1 MIKKLH
7 TYSIGLL
14 LKAILCLG
22 ILVALGT
29 TKAMAQFAVSED
41 FRGAGNPDIIIGDNA
56 YLTSGNGDPV
66 NGGWLRLT
74 SAATYQKGFAYVDR
88 SFPSTLGVLVDFE
101 YKTWRDVNDGYNGA
115 DGIGVFLFNG
125 DSSNTFSLGGYG
137 GSLGYAPNGVGGL
150 NGGYVGIGLDE
161 YGNFSNPTEG
171 RNGGPG
177 ERPNAIV
184 LRGPTTSNSGTTNPY
199 LAGTT
204 IRTTDGG
211 ATFTYS
217 TTATGV
223 TSQNA
228 LDYNT
233 VTSTRPTDSQ
243 FYRRIQIK
251 IERLT
256 TGGQY
261 KITVRWKTTPTGAF
275 VDVTSYTTT
284 DVPPALLKLGFAAS
298 TGGGVNYHEI
308 RNLLVTTPNNMRV
321 KKTANKDFIRT
332 VAGSGSENQIIYT
345 IEITND
351 TPEPVYNID
360 FVDRITDADGNLI
373 PKYNN
378 ITTPNGFEITSVS
391 ASGFTSGTP
400 TVALLSNTI
409 TGTFAMPA
417 NSVATITVTGTLRN
431 YTPSGNVVVNTAT
444 ATPPYDDDLNNNT
457 SIVETPVLA
466 EGIDIVPT
474 HTLDE
479 NCADGSNTFTVN
491 VSNVGVQDASITT
504 GGSSNRLR
512 VFITVPQPNV
522 NGYGITWDN
531 TNGWTLQ
538 NTTNAAGNTTY
549 EYRSSNSA
557 TIASG
562 QAYNYPIV
570 YTITKTG
577 AATAYTTTAEARYT
591 NNNGNTNLEP
601 VAARNNNTA
610 SVSIVTIPN
619 APTANN
625 VYYCLGETASPLTAT
640 ASSGN
645 VLKWYFSATG
655 GFSSDYAPTPL
666 TDVAGVQSYWVT
678 QTRGTCESPRRQ
690 INVYTAP
697 TPTPGSIGSD
707 QYFCSGGGDPA
718 LLTSVTAGTIGS
730 ASGLTLTR
738 TYQWQISTNN
748 ATWTNISGATNAT
761 YDPPAITATRY
772 YRRITVSTNTTNG
785 GSYQCQS
792 APTNVVTVKVYGN
805 NLTGGVISGPGR
817 VCSGSTA
824 TLNNDLNG
832 GDDTVNYQWQSS
844 TIGSPFNWVDI
855 PGATSASYTTG
866 PLTARTWF
874 RRLAVNPCV
883 TGTTGDI
890 NVDVTT
896 INPGSLGADK
906 TICYNTSPGTLGSGT
921 GTSNGSS
928 STGTVSYTWQSAP
941 GATGGTFTTIA
952 GQTGATYAP
961 GNLTATIR
969 YRRIST
975 NTSNGVTCDGYVD
988 ILVTVQTTPVAASI
1002 TAPSPNTICYG
1013 SSVTIASGGTGT
1025 GDGVITYR
1033 WESSAISPVSYSTIA
1048 GQTGATLTVNPTVST
1063 MYRRY
1068 TVSTV
1073 NTVACES
1080 VATNAVTIN
1089 VQGQINAGTIGSD
1102 QSICSGATPST
1113 LTSGSAAT
1121 VSPSLSGTTIA
1132 YRWEYSTDGGTTWT
1146 TAPGTGTNATY
1157 SFPGGISASRLYR
1170 RVAVVTA
1177 NSRSCESPSG
1187 TIAINVVTPTAGS
1200 IAANQTICFGTQPSQ
1215 FTSATG
1221 GAGTGPGTFTY
1232 QWQSSDNGTS
1242 NWNDIGGAT
1251 SETYQEP
1258 STLTATKYYRRYT
1271 KSNTNGTTC
1280 QSPYTNVITVTV
1292 AGQVN
1297 DPGSFT
1303 ASNQYICSGANP
1315 AQITS
1320 QNAGSVPAPGT
1331 ISYVWQSST
1340 DNGVTWSSDI
1350 AGATGANYTPP
1361 GPMTQNTLFRRL
1373 IVGTYNGTQCRS
1385 GWGPQIAININA
1397 IATGGQI
1404 GSDQTVCSGTAP
1416 TQISNVTSGNNTNGG
1431 YQWQSSTDN
1440 VTWTDI
1446 SGANNADYQPGT
1458 ITQTTYYRR
1467 LGRSN
1472 NGGNVCT
1479 GTSPSNVV
1487 TMTVPSV
1494 PTPGTIGSNQNVC
1507 GNAVPALLTSS
1518 SAGTGG
1524 TSYQWQESY
1533 DNSYWANITGATSAT
1548 FQPPALSSTRY
1559 YRRLYMNNGC
1569 ASAPSNV
1576 VLITVNVYPNPD
1588 SIAADQTVC
1597 SGSIPATIT
1606 GGTGWAGGG
1615 TGSYRWYSSTD
1626 NATWTFTGVTTQN
1639 YTFSA
1644 ALAST
1649 TYYRRGLTSSPCYGE
1664 VYTNTVTITVVPG
1677 PVGGTAAANQ
1687 TICNGATP
1695 AALTVTGSSAGTYRW
1710 DVSTDNV
1717 NWTSTGVTTA
1727 GYAPGALTATR
1738 YYRRAIISG
1747 SCTGEAYSTTVT
1759 ITVQPVING
1768 GTAAADQSICNGGT
1782 ATALTV
1788 TGASAGTY
1796 RWEVSTDGST
1806 WSSTGVTTANYSPG
1820 SLTATR
1826 YYRRATISGSCE
1838 GFSTIVI
1845 ITVSAV
1851 PTAGAIAANQS
1862 ICSGATPAALTSTT
1876 AGTGTG
1882 AITYAWQSSTD
1893 GGVTWSADIAGA
1905 TGATYAPG
1913 ALTQTTRYQRF
1924 TIATNG
1930 SATCRSVATT
1940 AVIITV
1946 SAVPTAGAIAA
1957 NQNICSGS
1965 TPSALTS
1972 TTAGTGTGTITY
1984 AWQSSTDGGA
1994 TWSADIAG
2002 ATGATYA
2009 PGALTQTTRYQRF
2022 TIATNGSAICR
2033 SVATTAVVITVSAA
2047 PTAGSLTANQNICMD
2062 NAPAVIGPGTAGTG
2076 SGTVTYIWESSL
2088 NGTTGWTVIAGATSA
2103 SYQPPVIHSTTY
2115 YRRTTVATSTV
2126 SGNTVQ
2132 CQSAPTSAVTVVTR
2146 NCKVITNPM
2155 IRSKVN

>member
-1 MIKKLH
+1 MIKKIH
-7 TYSIGLL
+7 TYSTGLL
-14 LKAILCLG
+14 LKAILFLS

-29 TKAMAQFAVSED
+29 TKASAQFAVSED

-74 SAATYQKGFAYVDR
+74 NANTYQKGFAYVDK

-101 YKTWRDVNDGYNGA
+101 YKTWRNVNDGYNGA

-125 DSSNTFSLGGYG
+125 DASNTFALGGYG

-150 NGGYVGIGLDE
+150 SGGYVGIGLDE

-171 RNGGPG
+171 RNLGPG
-177 ERPNAIV
+177 SRPNAIV
-184 LRGPTTSNSGTTNPY
+184 LRGPTTGNSGTTNPY
-199 LAGTT
+199 LSGTT
-204 IRTTDGG
+204 ITTTDGG
-211 ATFTYS
+211 TTFNYS
-217 TTATGV
+217 TTATG
-223 TSQNA
+223 TDTQNA

-233 VTSTRPTDSQ
+233 VTSTRPTDTQ
-243 FYRRIQIK
+243 FYRRIQIE

-261 KITVRWKTTPTGAF
+261 RITVRWKTSLTAAF
-275 VDVTSYTTT
+275 VDVTSYITN

-298 TGGGVNYHEI
+298 TGGGVNFHEI

-332 VAGSGSENQIIYT
+332 VAGTGSENQITYT
-345 IEITND
+345 IEVTND
-351 TPEPVYNID
+351 TQFAVPNID
-360 FVDRITDADGNLI
+360 FVDRLTDADGTLI

-391 ASGFTSGTP
+391 ATGFTSGTP

-409 TGTFAMPA
+409 TGTFSMAA
-417 NSVATITVTGTLRN
+417 NSIGIITVTGTLRG
-431 YTPSGNVVVNTAT
+431 YTPSGNVLINTAT
-444 ATPPYDDDLNNNT
+444 ATPPYDEDMNNNT
-457 SIVETPVLA
+457 SFVETPVLA
-466 EGIDIVPT
+466 EGIDFVPT
-474 HTLDE
+474 HTVDE

-491 VSNVGVQDASITT
+491 VSNNGVNNATVGTNNN
-504 GGSSNRLR
+504 SNRLTLAIR
-512 VFITVPQPNV
+512 VPRTSQGFTYTV
-522 NGYGITWDN
+522 N
-531 TNGWTLQ
+531 TSTGWSYVSDS
-538 NTTNAAGNTTY
+538 NTGGNTRTY
-549 EYRSSNSA
+549 IYRSNQSA
-557 TIASG
+557 TMASG
-562 QAYNYPIV
+562 SAYNYPFV
-570 YTITKTG
+570 YTLTKGTPYTEYSTR
-577 AATAYTTTAEARYT
+577 ATVSYV
-591 NNNGNTNLEP
+591 NDDGDQIEP
-601 VAARNNNTA
+601 NAARGNNAVDVNI
-610 SVSIVTIPN
+610 VSIPT
-619 APTANN
+619 APTAPN

-640 ASSGN
+640 AASGN
-645 VLKWYFSATG
+645 TLKWYFSATG

-666 TDVAGVQSYWVT
+666 TDTAGVQNYWVT
-678 QTRGTCESPRRQ
+678 QTNGTCEGPRRQ
-690 INVYTAP
+690 INVYVAP

-730 ASGLTLTR
+730 ASGLTLSPS
-738 TYQWQISTNN
+738 YQWQISTNN
-748 ATWTNISGATNAT
+748 TTWNNINGATNAT

-772 YRRITVSTNTTNG
+772 YRRVTVSTNTTNG
-785 GSYQCQS
+785 GSYQCLS

-844 TIGSPFNWVDI
+844 NIGSPFNWVDI

-866 PLTARTWF
+866 PLTARTWY

-890 NVDVTT
+890 NVEVTT

-906 TICYNTSPGTLGSGT
+906 TLCYNTSPGALGSGT

-928 STGTVSYTWQSAP
+928 SIGSVSYTWQSAP
-941 GATGGTFTTIA
+941 GATGGTFTTIG
-952 GQTGATYAP
+952 GQTTATYTP
-961 GNLTATIR
+961 GNLTGTMR

-975 NTSNGVTCDGYVD
+975 NTSNGVTCSDYTE
-988 ILVTVQTTPVAASI
+988 ILVTVQATPGAASI

-1013 SSVTIASGGTGT
+1013 SSVTIGSGGNGT
-1025 GDGVITYR
+1025 GSGTITYR
-1033 WESSAISPVSYSTIA
+1033 WESSAVSPVSYSTIA
-1048 GQTGATLTVNPTVST
+1048 GQTGATLTVSPTVST

-1073 NTVACES
+1073 NGVDCES
-1080 VATNAVTIN
+1080 VATSAVTIN

-1102 QSICSGATPST
+1102 QTICSGSTPSA
-1113 LTSGSAAT
+1113 LTSGSAASVT
-1121 VSPSLSGTTIA
+1121 SGLSNTNIT
-1132 YRWEYSTDGGTTWT
+1132 YRWEFSTDGGTTWG
-1146 TAPGTGTNATY
+1146 TAPGTANNTTY
-1157 SFPGGISASRLYR
+1157 NFPGGISANRLYR
-1170 RVAVVTA
+1170 RVAIATHTTSGRV
-1177 NSRSCESPSG
+1177 CETPSG
-1187 TIAINVVTPTAGS
+1187 TIAITMATLTAGGV
-1200 IAANQTICFGTQPSQ
+1200 AASQTICFNTQPAL
-1215 FTSATG
+1215 FTSTS
-1221 GAGTGPGTFTY
+1221 AGTGPTGFTY
-1232 QWQSSDNGTS
+1232 QWQSSDNGST

-1251 SETYQEP
+1251 GETYQEP
-1258 STLTATKYYRRYT
+1258 SNLSSTRYYRRYT
-1271 KSNTNGTTC
+1271 KFTTNGTTC
-1280 QSPYTNVITVTV
+1280 QSGYTNVITVTV

-1297 DPGSFT
+1297 DPGSLT
-1303 ASNQYICSGANP
+1303 ASNQYICSGSNP

-1320 QNAGSVPAPGT
+1320 QNAGSVPSPGV

-1340 DNGVTWSSDI
+1340 DNGATWSADI

-1373 IVGTYNGTQCRS
+1373 VVGTYGTTQCRTT
-1385 GWGPQIAININA
+1385 WGPQIAININP

-1416 TQISNVTSGNNTNGG
+1416 AQLSNVTSGNNTNGG

-1440 VTWTDI
+1440 ATWTNI
-1446 SGANNADYQPGT
+1446 SGATNADYQPGT

-1472 NGGNVCT
+1472 NGGTICT

-1487 TMTVPSV
+1487 VMTVPSV
-1494 PTPGTIGSNQNVC
+1494 PTAGSIGSNQNVC
-1507 GNAVPALLTSS
+1507 GNAIPAMLTST

-1533 DNSYWANITGATSAT
+1533 DNSYWANISGATSAT

-1559 YRRLYMNNGC
+1559 YRRLNMNNGC
-1569 ASAPSNV
+1569 ASAPTNIV
-1576 VLITVNVYPNPD
+1576 TITVNTYPNPD
-1588 SIAADQTVC
+1588 SISADQTIC
-1597 SGSIPATIT
+1597 SGSIPSNLT
-1606 GGTGWAGGG
+1606 GGAGWPGGG
-1615 TGSYRWYSSTD
+1615 TGTYRWYSSTD

-1639 YTFSA
+1639 YAFSTG
-1644 ALAST
+1644 LTST

-1687 TICNGATP
+1687 TICNGAAPT
-1695 AALTVTGSSAGTYRW
+1695 ALTVTGSSAGTYRW

-1717 NWTSTGVTTA
+1717 TWSSTGVTTA
-1727 GYAPGALTATR
+1727 GYAPGTLTATR
-1738 YYRRAIISG
+1738 YYRRATISG
-1747 SCTGEAYSTTVT
+1747 SCSGEALSSTVT
-1759 ITVQPVING
+1759 ITVQAAING
-1768 GTAAADQSICNGGT
+1768 GTASANQNICNGGPT
-1782 ATALTV
+1782 ATLTV
-1788 TGASAGTY
+1788 TGAGAGTY
-1796 RWEVSTDGST
+1796 RWEISTDGST
-1806 WSSTGVTTANYSPG
+1806 WNTTGVTTATYNPG
-1820 SLTATR
+1820 TLTATR

-1838 GFSTIVI
+1838 GLSSVVT

-1851 PTAGAIAANQS
+1851 T
-1862 ICSGATPAALTSTT
+1862 
-1876 AGTGTG
+1876 
-1882 AITYAWQSSTD
+1882 
-1893 GGVTWSADIAGA
+1893 
-1905 TGATYAPG
+1905 
-1913 ALTQTTRYQRF
+1913 
-1924 TIATNG
+1924 
-1930 SATCRSVATT
+1930 
-1940 AVIITV
+1940 
-1946 SAVPTAGAIAA
+1946 
-1957 NQNICSGS
+1957 
-1965 TPSALTS
+1965 
-1972 TTAGTGTGTITY
+1972 
-1984 AWQSSTDGGA
+1984 
-1994 TWSADIAG
+1994 
-2002 ATGATYA
+2002 
-2009 PGALTQTTRYQRF
+2009 
-2022 TIATNGSAICR
+2022 
-2033 SVATTAVVITVSAA
+2033 
-2047 PTAGSLTANQNICMD
+2047 TAGSLTANQNICMD

-2076 SGTVTYIWESSL
+2076 SGTITYIWESSP
-2088 NGTTGWTVIAGATSA
+2088 NGTTGWTLIAGANSA

-2115 YRRTTVATSTV
+2115 YRRSTVATSTV

-2155 IRSKVN
+2155 VRSRVN